1 MNHFI
6 YQIKQ
11 AWGSL
16 RQKPGFLVTVVV
28 TMGTTLGALL
38 CVLTLAYLLVLQPLP
53 YPEQDRLYN
62 VTHAMGDK
70 SNETNPKAFTYP
82 GLIHLYKNQ
91 QFFEKTALLQYAED
105 ILTSLPNQPTLN
117 TGYVTPQWFELLGA
131 TLKMGRV
138 FEQTEA
144 LDTFNPV
151 AIISYKTWRQEF
163 AAAPDMLDKKVSF
176 SGVTYCVVGVLSKDF
191 VEPQINQVGKEVG
204 IWFPWDYNF
213 DVRLKE
219 SWGYM
224 SPASIFV
231 GQLKNGVSPD
241 KAQQSL
247 TPLVNET
254 WAEHVASIPFFS
266 GWSIKIELEP
276 FQTVVMGESNNTAF
290 LLLAGVLGLV
300 LIAFA
305 NMANLFISRTAEQQ
319 RQLAIRAALGATK
332 YQLFRGLLAE
342 SGLLMLLSV
351 LLALVIASLGFSLLQ
366 AYMSSVLP
374 RVDELRMNTITLVAA
389 VFCAV
394 LFAFLFAFLS
404 RRAINY
410 RTLNSMLQSSG
421 KGTGVQV
428 SKFFRQ
434 SLIVSQ
440 VAIATVLVFV
450 NVSLFKQAMGT
461 ITEPTD
467 FSVQNMSQLSLA
479 VSAAEM
485 PPPEEVSAVMTE
497 LKKKLL
503 ELPQVESISQSVSVL
518 DGFGLRALIA
528 IASGESFTLESK
540 HVSNNYFQ
548 MMAQP
553 LLEGDYFS
561 DADIKDGTEVII
573 VNDVF
578 AKHLSPD
585 GSAIGLQV
593 SPPSSS
599 DRLTIVGVV
608 KGVKMPAQTDIPM
621 RVYTPLNLAPTQM
634 TLKLQE
640 GQSISREQVVSAIKG
655 VSNLYALF
663 SLQTLTDVKQRRLFT
678 QYTSAITTSALT
690 FITLFL
696 AGIGLYG
703 ILSYSTQ
710 IRRFE
715 IGTRLAIGAKRSD
728 VVKLIVKDNASM
740 ILLGMLTS
748 VVVLLVLYLG
758 FNENLN
764 VYISGNSGNLATAFV
779 LTVAP
784 ITLLSLFAC
793 YWPLR
798 KYINQPVVH
807 SLRGSD

>member
-1 MNHFI
+1 MNYYFFLL
-6 YQIKQ
+6 KQ
-11 AWGSL
+11 AWGNL

-38 CVLTLAYLLVLQPLP
+38 CVLTLVYLLVLQPLP

-91 QFFEKTALLQYAED
+91 QLFEKVALLQYAED

-117 TGYVTPQWFELLGA
+117 TGYVTPEWFELLGA

-138 FEQTEA
+138 FAQTEA

-176 SGVTYCVVGVLSKDF
+176 SGVTYRVVGVLSKEF

-231 GQLKNGVSPD
+231 GKLKVGVSAGN
-241 KAQQSL
+241 AQQSL
-247 TPLVNET
+247 TPLINDT

-276 FQTVVMGESNNTAF
+276 FQTVVMGASNNTAF

-305 NMANLFISRTAEQQ
+305 NIANLFISRTAEQQ

-332 YQLFRGLLAE
+332 YQLFRELLAE

-351 LLALVIASLGFSLLQ
+351 LFALVIASLGFSLLQ
-366 AYMSSVLP
+366 SYMSSVLP

-394 LFAFLFAFLS
+394 LFAFLFAFSS

-450 NVSLFKQAMGT
+450 NISLFKQAMGT

-467 FSVQNMSQLSLA
+467 FSVENMSQISLA
-479 VSAAEM
+479 VSASQM

-518 DGFGLRALIA
+518 DRFGLRALIA
-528 IASGESFTLESK
+528 VTSGESFTLESK

-561 DADIKDGTEVII
+561 DADIKDATQVII

-593 SPPSSS
+593 SPPSSR

-640 GQSISREQVVSAIKG
+640 GQSITREQVVSAIKG

-663 SLQTLTDVKQRRLFT
+663 SLQTLTEVKQRRLFT

-696 AGIGLYG
+696 AGIGLHA

-710 IRRFE
+710 MRRFE
-715 IGTRLAIGAKRSD
+715 IGTRLAIGAKR
-728 VVKLIVKDNASM
+728 KEIILLIVKDNAAM

-748 VVVLLVLYLG
+748 VLVLLTLYLG
-758 FNENLN
+758 FRDNLTDYLN
-764 VYISGNSGNLATAFV
+764 GNMTLAFV
-779 LTVAP
+779 LTVAS
-784 ITLLSLFAC
+784 IALLSLFAC